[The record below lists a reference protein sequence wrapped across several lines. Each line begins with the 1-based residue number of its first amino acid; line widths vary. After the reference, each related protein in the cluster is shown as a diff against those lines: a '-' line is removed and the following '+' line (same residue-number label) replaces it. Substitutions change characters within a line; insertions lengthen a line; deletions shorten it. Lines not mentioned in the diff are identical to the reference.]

1 MPLAEDNISSRYSFH
16 GYASDHV
23 KINEQKYHSSLIL
36 SADQLIE
43 PWPVNSVEQLQADHL
58 QPIFDL
64 QPDVVLLG
72 TGERQVFP
80 RMEIVGEFARLGLG
94 LEVMDTGAL
103 CRTFNILVGEDRNV
117 VAAVIQAT
125 G

>member
-16 GYASDHV
+16 GYDSDHV
-23 KINEQKYHSSLIL
+23 KINERKYHCSLLL

-43 PWPVNSVEQLQADHL
+43 PWPVSSIEQLQANHL
-58 QPIFDL
+58 QAIFDL

-72 TGERQVFP
+72 TGERQIFP

-117 VAAVIQAT
+117 VAAVIQSVS
-125 G
+125 